1 MLGKALLSFSI
12 LGWSKICS
20 VASYMDGLKGIDIA
34 ISRSRYKWAIEN
46 ACAFIVSLASQL
58 SHKYQSYQIQYVIF
72 LTWPGTAFSY
82 VDSL

>member
-34 ISRSRYKWAIEN
+34 ISRSRYTGTQGIATNGLQKTPAH
-46 ACAFIVSLASQL
+46 SLFPWL
-58 SHKYQSYQIQYVIF
+58 HN
-72 LTWPGTAFSY
+72 
-82 VDSL
+82 